1 MKRWW
6 PLLLMALLVAAFF
19 ACFTLEERERDT
31 GYSSEAR
38 MNQWLA
44 AGRLL
49 EKQGQKIRFA
59 PSYGRLP
66 RQADVI
72 VLATPVEYLDAAEQ
86 QALLAWVKKGGHLVS
101 ELQTVSEEGE
111 EPDED
116 DLLYKTLG
124 VRLYDA
130 APQSEA
136 ENPSAG
142 SSAANAAAAAR
153 AKLPG
158 SRFLPTRIANEGDI
172 RSTLDADYF
181 LTYSQPRPE
190 WTVSSAE
197 RAHAL
202 RFALERGHITVLS
215 DLLWMHNGNLA
226 VADNAALL
234 WRVVNAKAGATVWLI
249 HGEERPSLFSLLLEH
264 ASLLLKAIALFILVW
279 LWQASRRFGP
289 VQPPQENNRRR
300 LGEHL
305 EASGRYLMQLGATDT
320 LLNASRQRL
329 FNQLQRQHPQWRRL
343 PAEKLAGH
351 LGERAGLESAGILRV
366 LTASHPD
373 NLLQFAADIRLLNRL
388 RKAL

>member
-6 PLLLMALLVAAFF
+6 PLLVLALLLAAFF

-86 QALLAWVKKGGHLVS
+86 EALLAWVKKGGHLVS
-101 ELQTVSEEGE
+101 ELQTVSEEDE
-111 EPDED
+111 EPDAS
-116 DLLYKTLG
+116 DLLYKTVG
-124 VRLYDA
+124 VRHYDA
-130 APQSEA
+130 AEPETPPAASTSAQTPAPAKYATAKEA
-136 ENPSAG
+136 H
-142 SSAANAAAAAR
+142 
-153 AKLPG
+153 

-181 LTYSQPRPE
+181 LTYSQPKPE
-190 WTVSSAE
+190 WTVSSGE

-264 ASLLLKAIALFILVW
+264 ASLLLKAIALFVLVW

-329 FNQLQRQHPQWRRL
+329 LNQLQRQHPQWRRL
-343 PAEKLAGH
+343 PPEKLALH
-351 LGERAGLESAGILRV
+351 LGDRAQLESAAILRV
-366 LTASHPD
+366 LSASHPD